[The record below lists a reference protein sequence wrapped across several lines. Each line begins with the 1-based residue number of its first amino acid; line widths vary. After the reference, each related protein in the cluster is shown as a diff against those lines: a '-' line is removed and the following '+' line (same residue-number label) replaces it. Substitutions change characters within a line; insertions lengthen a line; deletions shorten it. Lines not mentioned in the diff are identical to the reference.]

1 MSTIEDMRMLNTFQR
16 YGIKVVRGEGVY
28 VWDDKGKKY
37 LDFMQG
43 FGVGIL
49 GHKNQAVI
57 QAIYDQ
63 LNSLDICHGS
73 LYNDARERFLEEFFK
88 IAPKSLS
95 KAFLS
100 NSGAESVELAL
111 KLARKYTGKKGF
123 ISFTGAYH
131 GKTFGALSVTYSEKY
146 KEGFGPLLEPVRFLK
161 YGDVEAINSADFND
175 IAGVIVEPIQGE
187 AGIIIPPDDFLPTL
201 REITEK
207 KGVPLIIDEIQSGM
221 GRTGKWWAHQHWNIE
236 PDIMTAGKGIGGGI
250 PMGVTAVKEEIASV
264 IKVGEHSSTMGG
276 NPIASAAGAATIKEV
291 RKLIDDI
298 PTKGEMFVKGLKNIQ
313 SKAVKDVR
321 GKGLMIALDLRFRF
335 KDTLFAQLNN
345 GLISLYSGLTVLRYL
360 PPYIVSYKDIND
372 AIAIIEKSLMEIDSK
387 RFV

>member
-1 MSTIEDMRMLNTFQR
+1 MSSIEDMRMLNTFQR
-16 YGIKVVRGEGVY
+16 YGIKVVKGEGVY

-187 AGIIIPPDDFLPTL
+187 SGIVIPPDDFLPAL
-201 REITEK
+201 REVTEK
-207 KGVPLIIDEIQSGM
+207 KGVPLIVDEIQSGM

-250 PMGVTAVKEEIASV
+250 PMGVTAVREEIASV

-276 NPIASAAGAATIKEV
+276 NPVASAAGAATIKEV
-291 RKLIDDI
+291 GKLIDDI
-298 PTKGEMFVKGLKNIQ
+298 PSKGEMFVKGLKNIQ

-335 KDTLFAQLNN
+335 KDVLFAQLKN

-360 PPYIVSYKDIND
+360 PPYILSYRDIDD
-372 AIAIIEKSLMEIDSK
+372 AIAIIEKSLMEIDNN

>member
-1 MSTIEDMRMLNTFQR
+1 MRMLNTFQR

>member
-1 MSTIEDMRMLNTFQR
+1 MLNTFQR

-201 REITEK
+201 REVTEK

-335 KDTLFAQLNN
+335 KDALFAQLNN

-360 PPYIVSYKDIND
+360 PPYIISYKDIND

>member
-1 MSTIEDMRMLNTFQR
+1 MRMLNTFQR
-16 YGIKVVRGEGVY
+16 YGIKVVKGEGVY

-95 KAFLS
+95 RAFLS

-201 REITEK
+201 REVTEK

-321 GKGLMIALDLRFRF
+321 GKGLMIALELRFRF
-335 KDTLFAQLNN
+335 KDALFAQLNN

-360 PPYIVSYKDIND
+360 PPYIISYKDIND

>member
-1 MSTIEDMRMLNTFQR
+1 MRMLNTFQR
-16 YGIKVVRGEGVY
+16 YGIKVVKGEGVY

-161 YGDVEAINSADFND
+161 YGDVGAINSADFND

-187 AGIIIPPDDFLPTL
+187 SGIVIPPDDFLPAL
-201 REITEK
+201 REVTEK
-207 KGVPLIIDEIQSGM
+207 KGVPLIVDEIQSGM
-221 GRTGKWWAHQHWNIE
+221 GRTGKWWAHQHWKIE

-291 RKLIDDI
+291 GKLIDDVSS
-298 PTKGEMFVKGLKNIQ
+298 KGEMFVKGLKNIQ

-335 KDTLFAQLNN
+335 KDVLFAQLKN

-360 PPYIVSYKDIND
+360 PPYILSYRDIDD
-372 AIAIIEKSLMEIDSK
+372 AIAIIEKSLMEIDSN

>member
-1 MSTIEDMRMLNTFQR
+1 MRMLNTFQR
-16 YGIKVVRGEGVY
+16 YGIKVVKGEGVY

-161 YGDVEAINSADFND
+161 YGDVGAINSADFND

-187 AGIIIPPDDFLPTL
+187 SGIVIPPDDFLPAL
-201 REITEK
+201 REVTEK
-207 KGVPLIIDEIQSGM
+207 KGIPLIVDEIQSGM

-276 NPIASAAGAATIKEV
+276 NPVASAAGAATIKEV
-291 RKLIDDI
+291 GKLIDDVSS
-298 PTKGEMFVKGLKNIQ
+298 KGEMFVKGLKNIQ

-335 KDTLFAQLNN
+335 KDVLFAQLKN

-360 PPYIVSYKDIND
+360 PPYILSYRDIDD
-372 AIAIIEKSLMEIDSK
+372 AIAIIEKSLMEIDSN

>member
-1 MSTIEDMRMLNTFQR
+1 MLNTFQR

-161 YGDVEAINSADFND
+161 YGDVEDINSADFND

-187 AGIIIPPDDFLPTL
+187 AGVIIPPDDFLPTL

-360 PPYIVSYKDIND
+360 PPYIISYKDIND

>member
-1 MSTIEDMRMLNTFQR
+1 MLNTFQR

-201 REITEK
+201 REVTEK
-207 KGVPLIIDEIQSGM
+207 KGVLLIIDEIQSGM

-335 KDTLFAQLNN
+335 KDVLFAQLNN

-360 PPYIVSYKDIND
+360 PPYIISYKDIND

>member
-1 MSTIEDMRMLNTFQR
+1 VSTIEDMRMLNTFQR

-201 REITEK
+201 REVTEK

-335 KDTLFAQLNN
+335 KDALFAQLNN

-360 PPYIVSYKDIND
+360 PPYIISYKDIND

>member
-1 MSTIEDMRMLNTFQR
+1 MSSIEDMRMLNTFQR
-16 YGIKVVRGEGVY
+16 YGIKVVKGEGVY

-187 AGIIIPPDDFLPTL
+187 SGIVIPPDDFLPAL
-201 REITEK
+201 REVTEK
-207 KGVPLIIDEIQSGM
+207 KGVPLIVDEIQSGM

-291 RKLIDDI
+291 GKLIDDI
-298 PTKGEMFVKGLKNIQ
+298 SSKGEMFVKGLKNIQ

-335 KDTLFAQLNN
+335 KDVLFAQLKN

-360 PPYIVSYKDIND
+360 PPYILSYRDIDD
-372 AIAIIEKSLMEIDSK
+372 AIAIIEKSLMEIDSN

>member
-1 MSTIEDMRMLNTFQR
+1 MRMLNTFQR

-187 AGIIIPPDDFLPTL
+187 AGVIIPPDDFLPTL

-360 PPYIVSYKDIND
+360 PPYIISYKDIND

>member
-1 MSTIEDMRMLNTFQR
+1 MRMLNTFQR

-201 REITEK
+201 REVTEK

-321 GKGLMIALDLRFRF
+321 GKGLMIALELRFRF
-335 KDTLFAQLNN
+335 KDALFAQLNN

-360 PPYIVSYKDIND
+360 PPYIISYKDIND

>member
-1 MSTIEDMRMLNTFQR
+1 VSTIEDMRMLNTFQR

-360 PPYIVSYKDIND
+360 PPYIISYKDIND

>member
-1 MSTIEDMRMLNTFQR
+1 MLNTFQR

-298 PTKGEMFVKGLKNIQ
+298 LTKGEMFVKGLKNIQ

-335 KDTLFAQLNN
+335 KDALFAQLNN

-360 PPYIVSYKDIND
+360 PPYIISYKDIND

>member
-335 KDTLFAQLNN
+335 KDVLFAQLNN

-360 PPYIVSYKDIND
+360 PPYIISYKDIND

>member
-1 MSTIEDMRMLNTFQR
+1 MRMLNTFQR
-16 YGIKVVRGEGVY
+16 YGIKVVKGEGVY

-88 IAPKSLS
+88 IAPKSLG

-146 KEGFGPLLEPVRFLK
+146 KEGFGPLLEPVIFLK

-187 AGIIIPPDDFLPTL
+187 SGIVIPPDDFLPAL
-201 REITEK
+201 REVTEK
-207 KGVPLIIDEIQSGM
+207 KGIPLIVDEIQSGM

-250 PMGVTAVKEEIASV
+250 PMGVTAVREEIASV

-276 NPIASAAGAATIKEV
+276 NPVASAAGAATIKEV
-291 RKLIDDI
+291 GKLIDDVSS
-298 PTKGEMFVKGLKNIQ
+298 KGEMFVKGLKNIQ

-335 KDTLFAQLNN
+335 KDVLFAQLKN

-360 PPYIVSYKDIND
+360 PPYILSYRDIDD
-372 AIAIIEKSLMEIDSK
+372 AIAIIEKSLMEIDSN

>member
-1 MSTIEDMRMLNTFQR
+1 MRMLNTFQR

-201 REITEK
+201 REVTEK

-335 KDTLFAQLNN
+335 KDALFAQLNN

-360 PPYIVSYKDIND
+360 PPYIISYKDIND

>member
-1 MSTIEDMRMLNTFQR
+1 MRMLNTFQR
-16 YGIKVVRGEGVY
+16 YGIKVVKGEGVY

-187 AGIIIPPDDFLPTL
+187 SGIVIPPDDFLPAL
-201 REITEK
+201 REVTEK
-207 KGVPLIIDEIQSGM
+207 KGIPLIVDEIQSGM

-250 PMGVTAVKEEIASV
+250 PMGVTAVREEIASV

-276 NPIASAAGAATIKEV
+276 NPVASAAGAATIKEV
-291 RKLIDDI
+291 GKLIDDVSS
-298 PTKGEMFVKGLKNIQ
+298 KGEMFVKGLKNIQ

-335 KDTLFAQLNN
+335 KDVLFAQLKN

-360 PPYIVSYKDIND
+360 PPYILSYRDIDD
-372 AIAIIEKSLMEIDSK
+372 AIAIIEKSLMEIDSN

>member
-1 MSTIEDMRMLNTFQR
+1 MLNTFQR

-335 KDTLFAQLNN
+335 KDALFAQLNN

-360 PPYIVSYKDIND
+360 PPYIISYKDIND

>member
-1 MSTIEDMRMLNTFQR
+1 MSSIEDLRMLNTFQR
-16 YGIKVVRGEGVY
+16 YGIKVVKGEGVY

-63 LNSLDICHGS
+63 LNRLDICHGS

-161 YGDVEAINSADFND
+161 YGDVEAINSADLND

-187 AGIIIPPDDFLPTL
+187 SGIVIPPDDFLPTL

-207 KGVPLIIDEIQSGM
+207 KGVPLIVDEIQSGM

-276 NPIASAAGAATIKEV
+276 NPVASAAGAATIKEV
-291 RKLIDDI
+291 GKLIDDVSS
-298 PTKGEMFVKGLKNIQ
+298 KGEMFVKGLKNLQ

-335 KDTLFAQLNN
+335 KDALFAQLKN

-360 PPYIVSYKDIND
+360 PPYILSYRDIDN
-372 AIAIIEKSLMEIDSK
+372 AIAIIEKSLMEIDSN

>member
-201 REITEK
+201 REVTEK

-335 KDTLFAQLNN
+335 KDALFAQLNN

-360 PPYIVSYKDIND
+360 PPYIISYKDIND

>member
-1 MSTIEDMRMLNTFQR
+1 MSSIEDLRMLNTFQR
-16 YGIKVVRGEGVY
+16 YGIKVVKGEGVY

-63 LNSLDICHGS
+63 LNRLDICHGS

-161 YGDVEAINSADFND
+161 YGDVEAINSADLND

-187 AGIIIPPDDFLPTL
+187 SGIVIPPDDFLPTL

-207 KGVPLIIDEIQSGM
+207 KGVPLIVDEIQSGM

-250 PMGVTAVKEEIASV
+250 PMGVTVVKEEIASV

-276 NPIASAAGAATIKEV
+276 NPVASAAGAATIKEV
-291 RKLIDDI
+291 GKLIDDVSS
-298 PTKGEMFVKGLKNIQ
+298 KGEMFVKGLKNLQ

-335 KDTLFAQLNN
+335 KDALFAQLKN

-360 PPYIVSYKDIND
+360 PPYILSYRDIDN
-372 AIAIIEKSLMEIDSK
+372 AIAIIEKSLMEIDSN

>member
-1 MSTIEDMRMLNTFQR
+1 MLNTFQR

-201 REITEK
+201 REVTEK

-276 NPIASAAGAATIKEV
+276 NPIASAAGVATIKEV

-313 SKAVKDVR
+313 SKAVKEVR

-335 KDTLFAQLNN
+335 KDALFAQLNN

-360 PPYIVSYKDIND
+360 PPYIISYKDIND

>member
-1 MSTIEDMRMLNTFQR
+1 MRMLNTFQR
-16 YGIKVVRGEGVY
+16 YGIKVVKGEGVY

-187 AGIIIPPDDFLPTL
+187 SGIVIPPDDFLPAL
-201 REITEK
+201 REVTEK
-207 KGVPLIIDEIQSGM
+207 KGVPLIVDEIQSGM

-250 PMGVTAVKEEIASV
+250 PMGVTAVREEIASV
-264 IKVGEHSSTMGG
+264 IKIGEHSSTMGG

-291 RKLIDDI
+291 GKLIDDI
-298 PTKGEMFVKGLKNIQ
+298 PSKGEMFVKGLKNIQ

-335 KDTLFAQLNN
+335 KDVLFAQLKN

-360 PPYIVSYKDIND
+360 PPYILSYRDIDD
-372 AIAIIEKSLMEIDSK
+372 AIAIIEKSLMEIDSN

>member
-1 MSTIEDMRMLNTFQR
+1 MRMLNTFQR
-16 YGIKVVRGEGVY
+16 YGIKVVKGEGVY

-88 IAPKSLS
+88 IAPKSLG

-146 KEGFGPLLEPVRFLK
+146 KEGFGPLLEPVIFLK

-187 AGIIIPPDDFLPTL
+187 SGIVIPPDDFLPAL
-201 REITEK
+201 REVTEK
-207 KGVPLIIDEIQSGM
+207 KGIPLIVDEIQSGM

-276 NPIASAAGAATIKEV
+276 NPVASAAGAATIKEV
-291 RKLIDDI
+291 GKLIDDVSS
-298 PTKGEMFVKGLKNIQ
+298 KGEMFVKGLKNIQ

-335 KDTLFAQLNN
+335 KDVLFAQLKN

-360 PPYIVSYKDIND
+360 PPYILSYRDIDD
-372 AIAIIEKSLMEIDSK
+372 AIAIIEKSLMEIDSN

>member
-1 MSTIEDMRMLNTFQR
+1 MSSIEDMRMLNTFQR
-16 YGIKVVRGEGVY
+16 YGIKVVKGEGVY

-187 AGIIIPPDDFLPTL
+187 SGIVIPPDDFLPAL
-201 REITEK
+201 REVTEK
-207 KGVPLIIDEIQSGM
+207 KGVPLIVDEIQSGM

-250 PMGVTAVKEEIASV
+250 PMGVTAVREEIASV

-276 NPIASAAGAATIKEV
+276 NPVASAAGAATIKEV
-291 RKLIDDI
+291 GKLIDDI
-298 PTKGEMFVKGLKNIQ
+298 PSKGEMFVKGLKNIQ

-335 KDTLFAQLNN
+335 KDVLFAQLKN

-360 PPYIVSYKDIND
+360 PPYILSYRDIDD
-372 AIAIIEKSLMEIDSK
+372 AIAIIEKSLMEIDSN

>member
-1 MSTIEDMRMLNTFQR
+1 MSTIEDSRMLNTFQR
-16 YGIKVVRGEGVY
+16 YGIKAIKGEGAY
-28 VWDDKGKKY
+28 VWDDNGKKY

-57 QAIYDQ
+57 KAIYDQ
-63 LNSLDICHGS
+63 LNQLDICHGS
-73 LYNDARERFLEEFFK
+73 LYNDARERFLEEFFR

-95 KAFLS
+95 RAFLS
-100 NSGAESVELAL
+100 NSGAEAVELAL

-146 KEGFGPLLEPVRFLK
+146 KEGFGPLLEPVRFFK
-161 YGDVEAINSADFND
+161 YGDINELSSADFND

-187 AGIIIPPDDFLPTL
+187 SGIIIPPDDFLPSL

-207 KGVPLIIDEIQSGM
+207 KGIPLIIDEIQSGM
-221 GRTGKWWAHQHWNIE
+221 GRTGKWWAHQHWNIQ

-250 PMGVTAVKEEIASV
+250 PMGVTAVREDIASV

-276 NPIASAAGAATIKEV
+276 NPIASAAGTATIKEV
-291 RKLIDDI
+291 EKLLDSI
-298 PTKGEMFVKGLKNIQ
+298 PAKGERFMNGLKSLKSHTI
-313 SKAVKDVR
+313 KEVR
-321 GKGLMIALDLRFRF
+321 GRGLMISLELRIRF
-335 KDTLFAQLNN
+335 KDVLFAQLKN

-360 PPYIVSYKDIND
+360 PPYIITQKDIDD
-372 AIAIIEKSLMEIDSK
+372 ALSIIEKSLMEIDSK

>member
-1 MSTIEDMRMLNTFQR
+1 MRMLNTFQR
-16 YGIKVVRGEGVY
+16 YGIKVVKGEGVY

-187 AGIIIPPDDFLPTL
+187 SGIVIPPDDFLPAL
-201 REITEK
+201 REVTEK
-207 KGVPLIIDEIQSGM
+207 KGVPLIVDEIQSGM

-250 PMGVTAVKEEIASV
+250 PMGVTAVREEIASV

-276 NPIASAAGAATIKEV
+276 NPVASAAGAATIKEV
-291 RKLIDDI
+291 GKLIDDI
-298 PTKGEMFVKGLKNIQ
+298 PSKGEMFVKGLKNIQ

-335 KDTLFAQLNN
+335 KDVLFAQLKN

-360 PPYIVSYKDIND
+360 PPYILSYRDIDD
-372 AIAIIEKSLMEIDSK
+372 AIAIIEKSLMEIDNN

>member
-1 MSTIEDMRMLNTFQR
+1 MSSIEDLRMLNTFQR
-16 YGIKVVRGEGVY
+16 YGIKVVKGEGVY

-161 YGDVEAINSADFND
+161 YGDVEAINSADLND

-187 AGIIIPPDDFLPTL
+187 SGIVIPPDDFLPTL

-207 KGVPLIIDEIQSGM
+207 KGVPLIVDEIQSGM

-276 NPIASAAGAATIKEV
+276 NPVASAAGAATIKEV
-291 RKLIDDI
+291 GKLIDDI
-298 PTKGEMFVKGLKNIQ
+298 SSKGETFVKGLKNLQ

-335 KDTLFAQLNN
+335 KDALFAQLKN

-360 PPYIVSYKDIND
+360 PPYILSYGDIDN
-372 AIAIIEKSLMEIDSK
+372 AIAIIEKSLMEIDSN

>member
-1 MSTIEDMRMLNTFQR
+1 MRMLNTFQR

-360 PPYIVSYKDIND
+360 PPYIISYKDIND

>member
-1 MSTIEDMRMLNTFQR
+1 MRMLNTFQR
-16 YGIKVVRGEGVY
+16 YGIKVVKGEGVY

-187 AGIIIPPDDFLPTL
+187 SGIVIPPDDFLPAL
-201 REITEK
+201 REVTEK
-207 KGVPLIIDEIQSGM
+207 KGVPLIVDEIQSGM

-250 PMGVTAVKEEIASV
+250 PMGVTAVREEIASV

-291 RKLIDDI
+291 GKLIDDVSS
-298 PTKGEMFVKGLKNIQ
+298 KGEMFVKGLKNIQ

-335 KDTLFAQLNN
+335 KDVLFAQLKN

-360 PPYIVSYKDIND
+360 PPYILSYRDIDD
-372 AIAIIEKSLMEIDSK
+372 AIAIIEKSLMEIDNN

>member
-1 MSTIEDMRMLNTFQR
+1 MRMLNTFQR

-201 REITEK
+201 REVTEK
-207 KGVPLIIDEIQSGM
+207 KGVLLIIDEIQSGM

-335 KDTLFAQLNN
+335 KDVLFAQLNN

-360 PPYIVSYKDIND
+360 PPYIISYKDIND